1 MKEKYCPYCIPDC
14 SEMATDKA
22 RWVKLEKV
30 DGYALLRLKK
40 IDTNEAVFIPYSCP
54 KCGYTEW
61 YKE

>member
-1 MKEKYCPYCIPDC
+1 MRQPIDYL
-14 SEMATDKA
+14 MG
-22 RWVKLEKV
+22 EKV